1 MCEVL
6 EVSRSGFYAWQSRP
20 ESQRSRH
27 HRELVQEI
35 RAIHSDRNL
44 KSYGSPRV
52 HQELVARGK
61 KCSENT
67 VAKLMHDNGLAA
79 QTRKKY
85 RATTDSS
92 HSLPISENVLN
103 REFQQ
108 DSPDRVWL
116 ADITYIWTLE
126 GWLYLAAVLDVYSRK
141 IVGWSMSHRLQS
153 NLVLDALR
161 MALGRRCPDQA
172 ADLLHHSDR
181 GSQYASQAFQKLLRD
196 HNITCSM
203 SRKGELLGQRDDGE
217 LFRNVKER
225 MRSSGMVR
233 DTGSC
238 SAKRVLNTSSCFTIP
253 DVAIQRWAT
262 SARRSTRWRR
272 KRTQWKKTTNFAH
285 ENSARGQSY
294 AGMSNGTQSG
304 DALRRLARAFWGLA
318 GRFPRAKSSCS
329 NEQQLLNLEPRPP
342 KLGNSE
348 NDSKQFGTSTADASC
363 HRH

>member
-203 SRKGELLGQRDDGE
+203 SRKGNCWDNAMMESFFATLKKECVHLEWYATRAAARQSVFEYIE
-217 LFRNVKER
+217 LFYNPRR
-225 MRSSGMVR
+225 RH
-233 DTGSC
+233 
-238 SAKRVLNTSSCFTIP
+238 SA
-253 DVAIQRWAT
+253 
-262 SARRSTRWRR
+262 
-272 KRTQWKKTTNFAH
+272 
-285 ENSARGQSY
+285 
-294 AGMSNGTQSG
+294 
-304 DALRRLARAFWGLA
+304 
-318 GRFPRAKSSCS
+318 
-329 NEQQLLNLEPRPP
+329 
-342 KLGNSE
+342 LGYLSPE
-348 NDSKQFGTSTADASC
+348 EYEMAA
-363 HRH
+363 